1 MKKNNWELLDLV
13 IAHSPRILLYGVA
26 GTGKT
31 YQANTLKLKKNQNSY
46 NTTLTADSTA
56 SELMGHY
63 IATDKGG
70 FVWKDGVGIKSWKEG
85 ARLVINEIDHA
96 GVDVMTFLHALL
108 DDKEFAKFTLPN
120 MDKETVRPDKNFQV
134 IATMNGTPDDLPE
147 PLADRFPIKL
157 EIDEV
162 HPSALASLPAKLKAV
177 YYDYNNGQFS
187 VRKWIAFKQLLDSGV
202 DEQDACSVVF
212 KEDAVDILEALGV
225 QDVII

>member
-1 MKKNNWELLDLV
+1 
-13 IAHSPRILLYGVA
+13 
-26 GTGKT
+26 
-31 YQANTLKLKKNQNSY
+31 
-46 NTTLTADSTA
+46 
-56 SELMGHY
+56 
-63 IATDKGG
+63 
-70 FVWKDGVGIKSWKEG
+70 
-85 ARLVINEIDHA
+85 
-96 GVDVMTFLHALL
+96 
-108 DDKEFAKFTLPN
+108 
-120 MDKETVRPDKNFQV
+120 MDKETVRPDKDFQV

-202 DEQDACSVVF
+202 DEKDACSVVF
-212 KEDAVDILEALGV
+212 KDDAYDILEALGV